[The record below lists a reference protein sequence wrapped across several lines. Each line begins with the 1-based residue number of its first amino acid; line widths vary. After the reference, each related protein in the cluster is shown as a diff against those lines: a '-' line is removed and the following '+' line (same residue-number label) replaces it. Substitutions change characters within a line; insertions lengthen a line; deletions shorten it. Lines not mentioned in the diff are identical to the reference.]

1 MLARSTGTKL
11 STPGSIRA
19 DESLEISLKLPLTD
33 LCKSFDHLNKELN
46 LLDYHLIPV
55 YTVPNVLLYLIKFR
69 NLFRF
74 TSFSD

>member
-33 LCKSFDHLNKELN
+33 SCKSFVHLNKDFI
-46 LLDYHLIPV
+46 LLDFQLIPV
-55 YTVPNVLLYLIKFR
+55 YIFPSVLLYMIKFPD
-69 NLFRF
+69 LFRF